1 MHPQST
7 IYFSLKEAPSH
18 LVFAELVSTT
28 RPFLRNVLSVKY
40 QWIEPLLQRR
50 TKLDVN
56 KLIGRDFQVS
66 YVAVVVNIE
75 GSAKAIDEFQGRAGE

>member
-56 KLIGRDFQVS
+56 KLIGRDFQVHFD
-66 YVAVVVNIE
+66 VKAAHFV
-75 GSAKAIDEFQGRAGE
+75 GSAEAINGF